1 MKLQVYKLYI
11 LKSYLFYFLMVS
23 FIFFI
28 LSFLLNILE
37 EIVFLE
43 KYNVNIS
50 YPILLTFLNT
60 PSIVFEIFPFIFL
73 ISSQLFFMKL
83 HENQELNLLKI
94 TGIDNFSLIK
104 LLIFITF
111 VLGIL
116 ITIFFYTFSSNLK
129 YNYLSI
135 KNKFTNDNKYLAAIN
150 DNGLWIKDEYKDNK
164 YVINADELSNNILK
178 NVTINQLDDEFN
190 LKSIIIS
197 DEANIEKN
205 EWSLKNVKIFF
216 TDGKKENL
224 DKLIVNTNFNRE
236 KLNSIFSNLTSLN
249 IIQLINL
256 TEDYKKL
263 GLSNIEIKSHLYK
276 LYSFPLFVSIM
287 AAIGSILMLSF
298 NYKKSKFYNLSL
310 GIMSSVVI
318 YYINYFFNLLGLTEK
333 TTLLLSIGAP
343 MIVLILF
350 CFLFLVRI
358 NEK

>member
-104 LLIFITF
+104 LFIFITF

-216 TDGKKENL
+216 SDGKKENL
-224 DKLIVNTNFNRE
+224 NKLIVNTNFNRE

-350 CFLFLVRI
+350 CFIFLVRI